1 MHCDYHLHSEFSFD
15 SSERIENICRKAI
28 EEKISEIAITDHAE
42 FPNREKAPW
51 PDFEKRSEIISD
63 CSKQFEKKLIIRE
76 GVEIGQPWRCSA
88 PEGLPLSFHPDF
100 VIASVHKIDSFP
112 DPKTIHYSED
122 IVPGFVDAYLAQMIE
137 MAENCDYD
145 VLGHVTYLF
154 RFIPEDLAVKFRP
167 ESFLDQYEKLFR
179 AVIMRGKGIEVN
191 CSGLRMPS
199 IKNLM
204 PSVQLLRLYKEL
216 GGSVITIGSDGHS
229 CRSAFS
235 GIAEGYRALIEAG
248 FKAATRFEKRNALFY
263 SII

>member
-1 MHCDYHLHSEFSFD
+1 
-15 SSERIENICRKAI
+15 
-28 EEKISEIAITDHAE
+28 
-42 FPNREKAPW
+42 
-51 PDFEKRSEIISD
+51 
-63 CSKQFEKKLIIRE
+63 
-76 GVEIGQPWRCSA
+76 
-88 PEGLPLSFHPDF
+88 
-100 VIASVHKIDSFP
+100 
-112 DPKTIHYSED
+112 
-122 IVPGFVDAYLAQMIE
+122 MIE